1 MKIVLFERYGCV
13 DSISGLYAVKRCP
26 LQEPTAG
33 ECEKLGN
40 LSSSQVFT
48 DTVEFRLDTPP
59 SLVTGRSNSDGQIST
74 LVTEQLFRKSQ
85 NFHNSYWKILANLCQ
100 FFGIFDDFLVKIS
113 GSGVQ
118 ILKIFVCG
126 ALKSL
131 TKSLQ
136 RVLKYQNFRACG
148 GLTATQAK
156 FLAVSE
162 RC

>member
-1 MKIVLFERYGCV
+1 MLRALILRLTTSKTDQYTKSYPDFSKKLLFPP
-13 DSISGLYAVKRCP
+13 SICNIDRPDGTRFANLLCSFVAFCIGPGGPSGLKG
-26 LQEPTAG
+26 TAKTAYRG
-33 ECEKLGN
+33 I
-40 LSSSQVFT
+40 QV
-48 DTVEFRLDTPP
+48 RYPP

-131 TKSLQ
+131 TKSL
-136 RVLKYQNFRACG
+136 
-148 GLTATQAK
+148 
-156 FLAVSE
+156 
-162 RC
+162 